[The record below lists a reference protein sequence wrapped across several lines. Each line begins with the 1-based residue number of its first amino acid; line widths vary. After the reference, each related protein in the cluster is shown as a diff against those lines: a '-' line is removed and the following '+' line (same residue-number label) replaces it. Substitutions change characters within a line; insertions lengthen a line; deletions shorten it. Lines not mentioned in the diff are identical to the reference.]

1 MLLTET
7 CYKPRCATVRELMVA
22 LDSIDN
28 SNSNQTITY
37 LYDLIFAFN
46 EIVPDVAYPGLKYNN

>member
-1 MLLTET
+1 M
-7 CYKPRCATVRELMVA
+7 CYTVRELMVA

-46 EIVPDVAYPGLKYNN
+46 EIVPDVAYPGLKYNNQIDFSV